1 MEEGTAI
8 FFLILGFVFMIVT
21 SLVLRNYLR
30 DLNDDDPP
38 KAMLI
43 GWLIFFGGFLIACIP
58 FLPLLFLMW

>member
-21 SLVLRNYLR
+21 SLVLRDY
-30 DLNDDDPP
+30 PP